1 MNPETVIE
9 YTIED
14 VKPDLKAMLA
24 DLCEATAIDMRQTR
38 LEAIL
43 RKRFPTRLIIERKVW
58 PSFTADAWETVN
70 FLVVFGEQK
79 DHLLIG
85 AHYDAVPNC
94 PGAND
99 NGAAVIQL
107 IEAASQLQDSGKE
120 PNITFC
126 FFDHEEIF
134 GSECMGSK
142 VYTQMHKD
150 NLPLQSIIFDVTGIG
165 TTFFVSGYADTGL
178 VYDLPSR
185 KTPPTD
191 NLNMIRMQ
199 IPTALVCALPE
210 EEFYDKHPFTWNT
223 LHTQNDSP
231 EDVWD
236 DALDG
241 GVELLGRIVNRFTK
255 QQAGYFAV
263 VNLVRDAV

>member
-1 MNPETVIE
+1 MNPQLKE
-9 YTIED
+9 YTVED
-14 VKPDLKAMLA
+14 IKPDLKGMLN
-24 DLCEATAIDMRQTR
+24 DFCYATSMDMRRVR

-43 RKRFPTRLIIERKVW
+43 RKRFGSRLVIERKEW
-58 PSFTADAWETVN
+58 PFQADAWETIN
-70 FLVVFGEQK
+70 YLVVFGEQK
-79 DHLLIG
+79 DHLVIG
-85 AHYDAVPNC
+85 AHYDAVSDC

-107 IEAASQLQDSGKE
+107 IEAATVLQDSGKE

-134 GSECMGSK
+134 GSEVMGSK

-150 NLPLQSIIFDVTGIG
+150 NLPLQAIIFDVTGIG
-165 TTFFVSGYADTGL
+165 TTFFVSGYDDTGL

-185 KTPPTD
+185 KTPPSD

-210 EEFYDKHPFTWNT
+210 EDFYEKHPATWNT

-236 DALDG
+236 EALDG

-263 VNLVRDAV
+263 TNLVRAAV